1 MRYGAVNVTTFVMLG
16 FALWVI
22 FTRLRAKPDNNWPII
37 FYAVIV
43 IFALQLPG
51 RVDINV
57 LMGGIAVALLLRF
70 EFVGG
75 FAQHI
80 VRAADFIALVAVSY
94 FLFQSTIT

>member
-22 FTRLRAKPDNNWPII
+22 FTRLRGKPDNNWPVI

-43 IFALQLPG
+43 IFTLQLPG
-51 RVDINV
+51 RVEINT
-57 LMGGIAVALLLRF
+57 LMAGIAAALLLRF

-75 FAQHI
+75 FASYV
-80 VRAADFIALVAVSY
+80 VRAADFLALVAVSY
-94 FLFQSTIT
+94 FLFQSTIY